1 MKFLF
6 LRFSSI
12 GDIVLTTPVIRCL
25 KLQYEGAEIH
35 YLIKKQYKDV
45 LIHNPYID
53 RLWFLNDNV
62 SELISELK
70 EAKIDVVID
79 LHKNLRSLNIKRRLN
94 LKSFSFNKIN
104 VEKWLLVNAKINRLP
119 KVHIVDRYMDTLQS
133 FNIVNDNAGLDYFL
147 GKDDAILPD
156 EVKNAI
162 PKKYICLVI
171 GAQHSTKKMPP
182 ELLAKLC
189 SLISFPIIIL
199 GGPTDRESSQKII
212 SLTENV
218 EVLDLCGKISLN
230 QSAYLVKNSELVI
243 SHDTGLMHI
252 AAAFKKKVLSIWGNT
267 VPELGMYP
275 YLAHKD
281 SVKFEVK
288 NLSCR
293 PCSKI
298 GFDKCPKKHFKCM
311 IDQDIEGMA
320 GLANSLMRDAKQ

>member
-1 MKFLF
+1 MF

-25 KLQYEGAEIH
+25 KMQYEGAEIH
-35 YLIKKQYKDV
+35 YLVKKQFKDV

-53 RLWFLNDNV
+53 RLWFLNDNT
-62 SELISELK
+62 SELITGLK
-70 EAKIDVVID
+70 DAQIDFVID
-79 LHKNLRSLNIKRRLN
+79 LHKNLRSFNIKRRLN

-104 VEKWLLVNAKINRLP
+104 VEKWLLVNTKINRLP
-119 KVHIVDRYMDTLQS
+119 DVHIVDRYMESLQS
-133 FNIVNDNAGLDYFL
+133 FQIENDNAGLDYFL
-147 GKDDAILPD
+147 GKEDAVLPD
-156 EVKNAI
+156 NVKNAI
-162 PKKYICLVI
+162 PVKFICLVI

-199 GGPTDRESSQKII
+199 GGPGDRESSQKII
-212 SLTENV
+212 SLTANA

-252 AAAFKKKVLSIWGNT
+252 AAAFKKKILSIWGNT

-275 YLAHKD
+275 YLADKD
-281 SVKFEVK
+281 SVKFEIK

-311 IDQDIEGMA
+311 NDQDIKGIA
-320 GLANSLMRDAKQ
+320 GLANSLVKDAVK